1 MKPTKN
7 LNNMTAVEIFFQDL
21 VHLGYI
27 EYPDENLVQDRLKLA
42 KELEKQ
48 QIIDAAANHCYPT
61 CELARI
67 DAEQYYSETYKKDKD
82 MATIYKV
89 EVTSHWISYSK
100 EELEKILT
108 EAVKKIEFEKG
119 NTIQIRVEDK
129 K

>member
-1 MKPTKN
+1 MKMT
-7 LNNMTAVEIFFQDL
+7 NMTAVKWLVNELNNQKCWADPARIEI
-21 VHLGYI
+21 I
-27 EYPDENLVQDRLKLA
+27 VQQAL
-42 KELEKQ
+42 ELEKE

-61 CELARI
+61 CELARV

>member
-1 MKPTKN
+1 MWVCITIISGWSGGGAGLTQGKTPFTGGSPITGSNPVLTTNLKFTTKN
-7 LNNMTAVEIFFQDL
+7 K
-21 VHLGYI
+21 G
-27 EYPDENLVQDRLKLA
+27 
-42 KELEKQ
+42 
-48 QIIDAAANHCYPT
+48 
-61 CELARI
+61 
-67 DAEQYYSETYKKDKD
+67 